1 MGVCAKCGAEVPAD
15 APEGSCP
22 GCLLE
27 SGLNLLDRRFQD
39 YEICCREDGV
49 TLDELGRGAMGIT
62 YRAQDL
68 TLGSLVALKV
78 ISARYSGDP
87 ETRERFCR
95 EARAAAQLR
104 HPNVS
109 TAIHLSKT

>member
-1 MGVCAKCGAEVPAD
+1 MISALRVCPKCGTEIPVD
-15 APEGSCP
+15 APEGGCP

-27 SGLNLLDRRFQD
+27 SGVSLLDRRFQD

-62 YRAQDL
+62 YLAKNL

-78 ISARYSGDP
+78 ITARYSEDP
-87 ETRERFCR
+87 ESRERFPSR
-95 EARAAAQLR
+95 GARGRTTAAF
-104 HPNVS
+104 
-109 TAIHLSKT
+109 